1 MAIIYFP
8 KNASIIR
15 RDTVSGSMVVESIGV
30 SPNSIFFF
38 DTASHL
44 EAISSS
50 VTDCISASYSKTASY
65 FVGTAS
71 FATNGI
77 SASYLNA
84 PSRITMGGSNL
95 VGFFGATPV
104 TIQNLTTAV
113 GTTITASTPGTADYD
128 ISVVGVNWDSA
139 CWGVSSSNELLSCM
153 NAIKNLQ
160 SRVTLLETA
169 LNTLGLTI
177 YD

>member
-15 RDTVSGSMVVESIGV
+15 RDTVSGSMVVETIGV

-50 VTDCISASYSKTASY
+50 VTDCISSSYSITASY
-65 FVGTAS
+65 AS
-71 FATNGI
+71 NGI
-77 SASYLNA
+77 SSSYLNA

-95 VGFFGATPV
+95 VGFFGATPAMR
-104 TIQNLTTAV
+104 QNLTTAV
-113 GTTITASTPGTADYD
+113 GTTITASTPGTADYN
-128 ISVVGVNWDSA
+128 ISAVGVNWDSA
-139 CWGVSSSNELLSCM
+139 CWGVSSSDELLSCM